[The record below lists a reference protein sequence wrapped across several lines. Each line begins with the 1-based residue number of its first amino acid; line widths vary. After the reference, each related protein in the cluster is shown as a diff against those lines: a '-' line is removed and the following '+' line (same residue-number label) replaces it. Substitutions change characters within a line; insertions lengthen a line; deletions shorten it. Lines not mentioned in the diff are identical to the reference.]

1 MLTFLLHLQA
11 GNGDTLGVTHPIIAG
26 RISGLLELVLHLCC
40 GEFLQKALG
49 LLCGHSCLLC
59 SLGRQGRA
67 IPQMVTSVFLGVTL
81 VSSGDVSVQSR
92 FRNYTLTY
100 KPLSLIV

>member
-1 MLTFLLHLQA
+1 MLTFLLYLLA
-11 GNGDTLGVTHPIIAG
+11 RNGDTLGVTHPITAG

-40 GEFLQKALG
+40 GDFLQKVLG

-67 IPQMVTSVFLGVTL
+67 IPPMETSIFL
-81 VSSGDVSVQSR
+81 VSPGDVSVQPR
-92 FRNYTLTY
+92 LRGYIVTY
-100 KPLSLIV
+100 KLCF